1 MGQAQGTES
10 DQQIAAHIAVGDYRQ
25 AIAACTRQ
33 HEATLT
39 ELCVSELG
47 DNDDAR
53 EAVQEILVAAFD
65 AMPTFD
71 PKQTVETWLLG
82 IAHHICARR
91 AEANA
96 PKPEPSELE
105 KRVMAAVDAR
115 GPVSAPK
122 TPAPSTPASTPAAG
136 VTTQAAATPSVEK
149 PPHQDIVVPT
159 TDAKKPGVWIV
170 AVAILA
176 LVAFVIGVTRKDE
189 DKTTVVDAQG
199 FDGALTARISNVQRA
214 TADIGGVEISTS
226 ANGEF
231 GAVDKGAELGVGASI
246 RTDARTRAELLLS
259 DGSTIHLDHNT
270 LLSLDAKTPR
280 AIHLEHG
287 DVIAEMQHIADAPA
301 ATITTP
307 SGRVEV
313 VGTKFFLSALATA
326 TNVRVTQGR
335 VLLHSQDGTRSEVRP
350 GEEAWLVAT
359 GSASVQPALD
369 IASSMHWSDEDQDD
383 TQLRGLG
390 ELRARRP
397 GEQSDKDRP
406 LQLSSHK
413 VDVKVAG
420 NLARTEVE
428 EVFSNDGPD
437 ELEGIYRFPLPP
449 DAQIASLSLLVD
461 GQWMEGGFVER
472 DRAKKI
478 WRGVIRNATPEQER
492 QREEYIWVPGPWR
505 DPALLEW
512 QKGGQFELRI
522 FPIPARGS
530 RSVRIAY
537 TEMLPAHGKGRR
549 YTYPLPHSADP
560 KLRVGRFDAN
570 VKMIGVDPEQSEQPT
585 SYPMQRNQDGGSVAL
600 AFTED
605 GFSPAGD
612 LTVDFRPR
620 EADAELRSFAFDGR
634 ATAPPPASSREG
646 DPAIARE
653 HQALHGDNSAY
664 VAFVVR
670 PALPGAKT
678 FAARDFVIVVDAS
691 QSMVGE
697 RFVRSTRLT
706 DRIVREMDPGDRVS
720 VLACDSSCREMG
732 SGPEYASPAFAER
745 AHAWLS
751 TVETAG
757 ASDVVA
763 AMREAVTIGQRN
775 RNAREL
781 HVVYIG
787 DGSATTGHRRAAS
800 IANDVAALAASA
812 AATFTTI
819 GIGSDADSLVLSAV
833 ARAGGGH
840 YLGYRPG
847 ESLTVVA
854 LRMLESTYG
863 AALKNPWLELPSGID
878 RVAPGSLPTIRSG
891 DEVVVV
897 GRMRGREVSG
907 DAVLRGELAG
917 QPYEKRFPIRVQ
929 ASNDLGNAFVPTLW
943 AQKTIE
949 KLELDGLGQDV
960 PKIVALSKAFSV
972 MSRHTSLLVL
982 ESEAMFKAFGVDRSS
997 SAISWSGDE
1006 EAEGDSADAMAD
1018 LLADTLSDTL
1028 SEAAGAQD
1036 IGTLSTLQ
1044 GVGSGGGGLSG
1055 LGSAGGGLNRMA
1067 SGSGSG
1073 RSEGSSSAGPPQ
1085 RPMSA
1090 PAAPAAS
1097 APRARSAPMEA
1108 EMALADDEAPA
1119 RKAESRMR
1127 PMPEPMPLEI
1137 APQPRPMPLP
1147 PTPRGQWMRKVW
1159 FKVASVSSNT
1169 APTSGDTQAV
1179 ATAQSELE
1187 ARPDSRDR
1195 QRALVRALAKAGEL
1209 ERAAKAASDWLERDK
1224 LDPEAL
1230 TYLSDVVGRGGER
1243 DRALRLLSGIV
1254 DLRADDA
1261 ILHERMAKAFER
1273 TGNAIR
1279 ACAHR
1284 VSLAEIKA
1292 DSVSDVAKAV
1302 RCERALGHS
1311 TGARSLIDG
1320 LKDNALRSKV
1330 EAAAQGNDSQPSARG
1345 ELLLVG
1351 RWSVPVDLDLSLV
1364 TNEGTRVSWM
1374 GGRVSAVGEDADS
1387 LGRETVGLSSIGA
1400 GSYRVEVS
1408 RTDPNDHRP
1417 ISGQVEVRALDERQ
1431 TLRFNLVGSHAVVG
1445 SVRIKRE
1452 SRLVPSSAP
1461 RR

>member
-1 MGQAQGTES
+1 MGQAQGAET
-10 DQQIAAHIAVGDYRQ
+10 DQRIAELIAAGDYRQ
-25 AIAACTRQ
+25 AIAACTRS

-115 GPVSAPK
+115 GPVSATK
-122 TPAPSTPASTPAAG
+122 TPAPTSPTAAPATAATPAA
-136 VTTQAAATPSVEK
+136 TPTAATTTVEK

-159 TDAKKPGVWIV
+159 TDTKKPGLWIV

-199 FDGALTARISNVQRA
+199 FDGALTGRISDVQRA

-226 ANGEF
+226 TNGEF
-231 GAVDKGAELGVGASI
+231 GAVDNGAELGVGAAI

-280 AIHLEHG
+280 AIRLEHG
-287 DVIAEMQHIADAPA
+287 NLIAEMQHLADAPA

-313 VGTKFFLSALATA
+313 VGTKFFLSAQATA

-359 GSASVQPALD
+359 GSASVQPAVD
-369 IASSMHWSDEDQDD
+369 IASSMHWTDDDQDD

-428 EVFSNDGPD
+428 EVFSNDGPH

-461 GQWMEGGFVER
+461 GEWMEGGFVER

-537 TEMLPAHGKGRR
+537 TEMLPAHGRGRR

-600 AFTED
+600 SFTED

-612 LTVDFRPR
+612 LTVDFRPH

-646 DPAIARE
+646 DPAIQRE
-653 HQALHGDNSAY
+653 HQALHGDSSAY

-678 FAARDFVIVVDAS
+678 FLARDFVIVVDAS

-697 RFVRSTRLT
+697 RFVRSSRLA
-706 DRIVREMDPGDRVS
+706 DRIVREMDPGDRVN
-720 VLACDSSCREMG
+720 VLACDSTCRAMSE
-732 SGPEYASPAFAER
+732 GPEYASAALAER

-757 ASDVVA
+757 GSDLVA
-763 AMREAVTIGQRN
+763 TMREAVAVGQRN

-812 AATFTTI
+812 STTFTTI

-863 AALKNPWLELPSGID
+863 AALKNPWLELPAGID

-897 GRMRGREVSG
+897 GRMRGREVNG

-929 ASNDLGNAFVPTLW
+929 ASSDLGNAFVPTLW
-943 AQKTIE
+943 AQKSIE

-997 SAISWSGDE
+997 SAISWTGDE
-1006 EAEGDSADAMAD
+1006 EADGDSADAMDAPGD
-1018 LLADTLSDTL
+1018 GLA
-1028 SEAAGAQD
+1028 EAANAYEVGSTGA
-1036 IGTLSTLQ
+1036 LQ
-1044 GVGSGGGGLSG
+1044 GLATGGGGMG
-1055 LGSAGGGLNRMA
+1055 TGSLNRMA
-1067 SGSGSG
+1067 GGSGSG
-1073 RSEGSSSAGPPQ
+1073 RSEGSSSAGPPP
-1085 RPMSA
+1085 RPTSA
-1090 PAAPAAS
+1090 PAAAS

-1108 EMALADDEAPA
+1108 ELAMADDEAPA
-1119 RKAESRMR
+1119 RKAESRAP

-1137 APQPRPMPLP
+1137 EERRRPMPLP

-1159 FKVASVSSNT
+1159 FKVATISSN
-1169 APTSGDTQAV
+1169 ASPGSSDTQAV
-1179 ATAQSELE
+1179 ATAQSELD

-1209 ERAAKAASDWLERDK
+1209 ERAATAASDWLERDK

-1230 TYLSDVVGRGGER
+1230 TYLSDVIGRGGDR
-1243 DRALRLLSGIV
+1243 DRALRLLSGVV

-1261 ILHERMAKAFER
+1261 VLHERMAKAFER
-1273 TGNAIR
+1273 TGNAVR

-1292 DSVSDVAKAV
+1292 DSVNDVAKAL

-1330 EAAAQGNDSQPSARG
+1330 ESAAERNDNPARARG

-1351 RWSVPVDLDLSLV
+1351 RWSAPVDLDLSLV
-1364 TNEGTRVSWM
+1364 TSEGTRVSWM

-1387 LGRETVGLSSIGA
+1387 LGRETVGLSSVGA

-1431 TLRFNLVGSHAVVG
+1431 TLRFNLVGTHAVIG